1 MDTRKKDVTEQT
13 VGFISNA
20 SASSAAGQLLIV
32 GFDGTRYNRRI
43 GSLFKKIRPAGVV
56 LFARNIENAAQART
70 LISDIVKLAED
81 QSLAPLFVCVDQ
93 EGGRVSRLPREYP
106 PFPTARELGKD
117 GSSEL
122 VETSHAKMGQALADI
137 GFNVDFAPVLDLDTN
152 PVNPI
157 IGDRSF
163 GPDRE
168 KVGRLGRA
176 AIRGLRSA
184 GILACAK
191 HFPGHGDTSLDS
203 HHDLPVDSRPAQRI
217 EEAELH
223 PFREA
228 FYEDVEFVMT
238 AHVIY
243 PAYDELLPAT
253 LSEKIV
259 TGILRDKMGYNGV
272 IVGDDMDMKAVSDH
286 WGTEESTSLAMKAG
300 VDMLLVCHQTPRR
313 EAVHEALKRMVGE
326 GDISPEEVSARI
338 GRIFAAKNKIRT

>member
-1 MDTRKKDVTEQT
+1 MNNMTDKAAKFT
-13 VGFISNA
+13 SSA
-20 SASSAAGQLLIV
+20 SATSAAGQLLIV
-32 GFDGTRYNRRI
+32 GFDGTRYTSAI
-43 GSLFKKIRPAGVV
+43 GSWFKKIRPAGVI
-56 LFARNIENAAQART
+56 LFARNIENADQTRT

-93 EGGRVSRLPREYP
+93 EGGGVSRLPKEYP
-106 PFPTARELGKD
+106 PFPTARALGKD

-122 VETSHAKMGQALADI
+122 VETIHAKMGRVLADI

-163 GPDRE
+163 SSDPE
-168 KVGRLGRA
+168 KAGRLGRA

-184 GILACAK
+184 GILTCAK

-203 HHDLPVDSRPAQRI
+203 HHDLPVDSRSAGRI
-217 EEAELH
+217 EEVELH

-228 FYEDVEFVMT
+228 LEEDVEFVMT

-243 PAYDELLPAT
+243 PAFDELLPAT

-259 TGILRDKMGYNGV
+259 TGLLRNKMGYNGL

-286 WGTEESTSLAMKAG
+286 WGTEESTRLAMKAG
-300 VDMLLVCHQTPRR
+300 VDTLLVCHETPRR
-313 EAVHEALKRMVGE
+313 EAVHESLKRMIGE
-326 GDISPEEVSARI
+326 GEMAPEEVLARI
-338 GRIFAAKNKIRT
+338 GRIFAAKGKIRT